1 MSILVTKEKLVFAV
15 ALVVSLGTF
24 TGMRKPSTED
34 VPKIP
39 PEEAPRPPR
48 VTVPIP
54 ALHPEKALESAARDP
69 FVQASAWS
77 AATPAR
83 LGSLPEPAE
92 RRILPGGPRGAV
104 IVVDH
109 EPKDES
115 QQRVEE
121 RPKEPP
127 K

>member
-1 MSILVTKEKLVFAV
+1 MSFLVTKEKLVFAV

-24 TGMRKPSTED
+24 AGTRKPSTED

-48 VTVPIP
+48 VTVPVP
-54 ALHPEKALESAARDP
+54 ALHPEKPLEAAARDP
-69 FVQASAWS
+69 FVPASAWS

-104 IVVDH
+104 ILVDS
-109 EPKDES
+109 EPKA
-115 QQRVEE
+115 Q
-121 RPKEPP
+121 EPP